1 MTRRTFR
8 DVILRRVT
16 GSDPGDKMRL
26 GGVGRQASGG
36 GPVRPGE
43 FVVILLLILFPAIA
57 LWVPSLMP
65 LGDRLVYTRGQ

>member
-1 MTRRTFR
+1 VAPF
-8 DVILRRVT
+8 VL
-16 GSDPGDKMRL
+16 
-26 GGVGRQASGG
+26 
-36 GPVRPGE
+36 GE